1 MEPPFLITP
10 LRVPGSPM
18 PTLTQ
23 TQPTPRSPFML
34 PELDR
39 LIASHLDRPTMASA
53 TRVSKQWHSIFTP
66 FLWKRLSLHHL
77 SEDDND
83 SDEDFGF
90 FSSSSPRS
98 ISPRFSSG
106 LPSLPSSCSSNWS
119 SLSTS
124 SPAAV
129 PCSIG
134 IICASSPA
142 FPASLSTVSGTAAT
156 DATFG
161 PKLTL
166 VQHAFLNSSH
176 NKALKGLRH
185 FGPLVHELTAT
196 GITDQEMSVVS
207 VLCTNLRVLELIGG
221 RYSAENLT
229 ALFQRRQGSI
239 QTVRFRSCVLLQD
252 IFRPMVHLSNLRE
265 FELYGSF
272 VGNTITSPYFFE
284 RELIPMLGACPR
296 LRSIL
301 LEQVYIVDQ
310 QIKHGGWD
318 TGGGWGSGDD
328 GSGGGGGSTPAAMSL
343 SANAGGQ
350 DSNHDG
356 SMSMPASLLNAQQE
370 IVTTTTTPFLSLSQ
384 STTSLLS
391 AQLKSSAAS
400 TNTTNTNTNTNQH
413 SRLRSP
419 TSLQSFT
426 LDCGEIPESVI
437 MTILTYTSKL
447 DQLALNWSRELTDFS
462 LSSLQYICP
471 HLTQISLSHSMMV
484 TAEGF
489 VALFQSY
496 ASLISVDIGYNIISD
511 AVLEE
516 LARSCRSLRQLN
528 INSCQ
533 NITDLGIQAILLN
546 CAHLASFSLR
556 FITGL
561 SCLLFDD
568 IVTADSSMD
577 LVSGSSSTSKSFSFS
592 SSPPSLFSF
601 NSRARLPSFPRTWA
615 CRETLQTFHLPDLV
629 SPNKTIL
636 AKYYHQQTLLGHR
649 LNNDPLPP
657 LRSDEMIQSRLQQ
670 LDKVKHLTIGGH
682 SLDLTV
688 VLDGLYRPYELE
700 SLRITKL
707 KRNMNFEDAQWLV
720 DVAAPN
726 LQKLFIPMF
735 NNRSVTE
742 WIESRR
748 PGLLAHEK

>member
-1 MEPPFLITP
+1 MESPFPITP
-10 LRVPGSPM
+10 FRVPGSPM

-23 TQPTPRSPFML
+23 SQSTPRSPFML

-39 LIASHLDRPTMASA
+39 LIASHLDRPTLASA

-66 FLWKRLSLHHL
+66 FLWKRLSLQHL
-77 SEDDND
+77 SEDDD
-83 SDEDFGF
+83 DTDEDFGF
-90 FSSSSPRS
+90 YSTSSRSGSPRS
-98 ISPRFSSG
+98 SG
-106 LPSLPSSCSSNWS
+106 MPSLPSSCSSNWS

-124 SPAAV
+124 SLAAV

-134 IICASSPA
+134 VICASSPT
-142 FPASLSTVSGTAAT
+142 FSASLSTASGTAGT
-156 DATFG
+156 TIG
-161 PKLTL
+161 PRLTL
-166 VQHAFLNSSH
+166 AHHAFLNSSR

-185 FGPLVHELTAT
+185 FGPLVQELTAT
-196 GITDQEMSVVS
+196 GITDQEMGVIS

-229 ALFQRRQGSI
+229 ELFQRRQGSI
-239 QTVRFRSCVLLQD
+239 QTVRFRSCVLLKD

-284 RELIPMLGACPR
+284 RDLIPMLGACPR

-301 LEQVYIVDQ
+301 LEKVYIVDQ
-310 QIKHGGWD
+310 KIEHGGWD
-318 TGGGWGSGDD
+318 TGGRW
-328 GSGGGGGSTPAAMSL
+328 GGGGGGGGGVALSL
-343 SANAGGQ
+343 SATAGGQ
-350 DSNHDG
+350 GSNHAG
-356 SMSMPASLLNAQQE
+356 SMSMPASLLTAQQE
-370 IVTTTTTPFLSLSQ
+370 SATATTTPSLSLSQ
-384 STTSLLS
+384 STSTSLLS

-400 TNTTNTNTNTNQH
+400 INANP
-413 SRLRSP
+413 LRSP
-419 TSLQSFT
+419 SSLQSFT

-437 MTILTYTSKL
+437 MTMLTYTPTV

-471 HLTQISLSHSMMV
+471 HLTQISLSHSLMV
-484 TAEGF
+484 TPEGF
-489 VALFQSY
+489 MALFRSY
-496 ASLISVDIGYNIISD
+496 PSLVSIDISYNILSD

-533 NITDLGIQAILLN
+533 NVTDLGVQAILFN
-546 CAHLASFSLR
+546 CARLTSFSLR

-561 SCLLFDD
+561 SCLLFND
-568 IVTADSSMD
+568 IVTTDVSMD
-577 LVSGSSSTSKSFSFS
+577 LVSGSPPTSKSFSFS
-592 SSPPSLFSF
+592 SSPPLSLSF
-601 NSRARLPSFPRTWA
+601 VSRTRLPSFPRSWA
-615 CRETLQTFHLPDLV
+615 CRETLQTLHLPDLV

-636 AKYYHQQTLLGHR
+636 AKYHHQQTLLGHR
-649 LNNDPLPP
+649 LDSDPLQP

-688 VLDGLYRPYELE
+688 VLDGLHRPQELE

-707 KRNMNFEDAQWLV
+707 KRTMTMQDAHWLV
-720 DVAAPN
+720 DIAAPN

-735 NNRSVTE
+735 GNRSVTE
-742 WIESRR
+742 WIEARR

>member
-1 MEPPFLITP
+1 MELPFLITP
-10 LRVPGSPM
+10 LSFPGSPM

-23 TQPTPRSPFML
+23 TQPTSRSPFML

-39 LIASHLDRPTMASA
+39 LIASHLDRPTLASA

-66 FLWKRLSLHHL
+66 FLWKRLSLQHL
-77 SEDDND
+77 SEDDDD

-90 FSSSSPRS
+90 FSYSSRSGSPR
-98 ISPRFSSG
+98 SSG

-124 SPAAV
+124 SPTAV

-134 IICASSPA
+134 VICASSPT
-142 FPASLSTVSGTAAT
+142 FPASLSTTSGTTANT
-156 DATFG
+156 DATIG

-166 VQHAFLNSSH
+166 AQHAFLNSSR

-196 GITDQEMSVVS
+196 GITDQEMGVIS

-221 RYSAENLT
+221 RYSVENLT
-229 ALFQRRQGSI
+229 ELFQRRQGSI
-239 QTVRFRSCVLLQD
+239 QTVRFRSCVLLKD
-252 IFRPMVHLSNLRE
+252 IFRPMIHLSNLRE

-284 RELIPMLGACPR
+284 RDLIPMLGACPR

-301 LEQVYIVDQ
+301 LEKVYIVDQ
-310 QIKHGGWD
+310 QIEHGGWD
-318 TGGGWGSGDD
+318 TGGGWG
-328 GSGGGGGSTPAAMSL
+328 GGGSGRGGGALSL
-343 SANAGGQ
+343 SVNAGGQ
-350 DSNHDG
+350 SSNHDG
-356 SMSMPASLLNAQQE
+356 TISIPASLLTAQQE
-370 IVTTTTTPFLSLSQ
+370 SATATATPSLSLSQ
-384 STTSLLS
+384 STSTSLLS

-400 TNTTNTNTNTNQH
+400 TNANP
-413 SRLRSP
+413 LRSP
-419 TSLQSFT
+419 SSLQSFT

-437 MTILTYTSKL
+437 MTMLTYTPKL

-471 HLTQISLSHSMMV
+471 HLTQISLSHSLMV

-489 VALFQSY
+489 MALFRSY
-496 ASLISVDIGYNIISD
+496 PSLVSIDISHNILSD

-533 NITDLGIQAILLN
+533 NVTDLGIQAILLN

-568 IVTADSSMD
+568 IVTTDSSMD
-577 LVSGSSSTSKSFSFS
+577 LVTGSPPTSMSFSFS
-592 SSPPSLFSF
+592 SSPPPSLSF
-601 NSRARLPSFPRTWA
+601 VSRTRLPSFPRAWA
-615 CRETLQTFHLPDLV
+615 CRETLQALHLPDLV

-636 AKYYHQQTLLGHR
+636 AKYHHQQTLLGHR
-649 LNNDPLPP
+649 LDSDPLQP

-688 VLDGLYRPYELE
+688 VLDGLHRPYELE

-707 KRNMNFEDAQWLV
+707 KRTMTMQDAHWLL
-720 DVAAPN
+720 DIAAPN
-726 LQKLFIPMF
+726 LQKFFIPMF
-735 NNRSVTE
+735 GNRSVTE
-742 WIESRR
+742 WIEARR

>member
-1 MEPPFLITP
+1 MESPFLITP
-10 LRVPGSPM
+10 LRVSGSPM
-18 PTLTQ
+18 STLTQ

-39 LIASHLDRPTMASA
+39 LIASHLDHPTLASA

-66 FLWKRLSLHHL
+66 FLWKRLSLQHL
-77 SEDDND
+77 SEDDDD
-83 SDEDFGF
+83 SDEDLGF
-90 FSSSSPRS
+90 FTSSSPRS
-98 ISPRFSSG
+98 SSPRSSSG

-134 IICASSPA
+134 VICASSPT
-142 FPASLSTVSGTAAT
+142 FPTSLSTVSGTAAT
-156 DATFG
+156 DATFS

-166 VQHAFLNSSH
+166 VQRAFLNSSH

-196 GITDQEMSVVS
+196 GITDQEMGVISA
-207 VLCTNLRVLELIGG
+207 LCTNLRVLELIGG

-229 ALFQRRQGSI
+229 ELFQRRQGSI

-252 IFRPMVHLSNLRE
+252 IFRPMIHLSNLRE

-318 TGGGWGSGDD
+318 TGGGWG
-328 GSGGGGGSTPAAMSL
+328 GGGGSSGGAGSTSAAMSL
-343 SANAGGQ
+343 SASAGEQ

-356 SMSMPASLLNAQQE
+356 SMSMPASLLTAQQE
-370 IVTTTTTPFLSLSQ
+370 IATTATTPFLSLSQ
-384 STTSLLS
+384 STSTSLLS

-400 TNTTNTNTNTNQH
+400 IITNTNTNQH
-413 SRLRSP
+413 SRFRSP

-437 MTILTYTSKL
+437 MTMLTYTPKL

-471 HLTQISLSHSMMV
+471 HLTQISLSHCMMV

-496 ASLISVDIGYNIISD
+496 PSLISVDIGYNVLSD

-533 NITDLGIQAILLN
+533 NITDLGIQTILLN

-577 LVSGSSSTSKSFSFS
+577 LVSGSSPTNKSFSFS
-592 SSPPSLFSF
+592 SPPLFSF
-601 NSRARLPSFPRTWA
+601 NSRACLPSFPRTWA
-615 CRETLQTFHLPDLV
+615 CRETLQALHLPDLV

-636 AKYYHQQTLLGHR
+636 AKHYHQQTLLGHR
-649 LNNDPLPP
+649 LDSDPLPP
-657 LRSDEMIQSRLQQ
+657 LRTDEMIQSRLQQ
-670 LDKVKHLTIGGH
+670 LYKVKHLTIGGH

-688 VLDGLYRPYELE
+688 ILDGLHRPYELE

-707 KRNMNFEDAQWLV
+707 KRTINFQDAQWLV
-720 DVAAPN
+720 EVAAPN

-735 NNRSVTE
+735 GNRSVTE

>member
-1 MEPPFLITP
+1 
-10 LRVPGSPM
+10 M

-39 LIASHLDRPTMASA
+39 LIASHLDRPTLASA
-53 TRVSKQWHSIFTP
+53 TRVSKHTA
-66 FLWKRLSLHHL
+66 
-77 SEDDND
+77 D
-83 SDEDFGF
+83 
-90 FSSSSPRS
+90 
-98 ISPRFSSG
+98 
-106 LPSLPSSCSSNWS
+106 
-119 SLSTS
+119 
-124 SPAAV
+124 AA
-129 PCSIG
+129 I
-134 IICASSPA
+134 
-142 FPASLSTVSGTAAT
+142 
-156 DATFG
+156 G

-166 VQHAFLNSSH
+166 VQHAFLNSSR

-196 GITDQEMSVVS
+196 GITDQEMGVIS

-229 ALFQRRQGSI
+229 ELFQRRQGSI
-239 QTVRFRSCVLLQD
+239 QTVRFRSCVLLKD

-284 RELIPMLGACPR
+284 RDLIPMLGACPR

-301 LEQVYIVDQ
+301 LEKVYIVDQ
-310 QIKHGGWD
+310 KIEHSGWD
-318 TGGGWGSGDD
+318 TGGRW
-328 GSGGGGGSTPAAMSL
+328 GGGGGGGGVALSL

-350 DSNHDG
+350 GSNHDG
-356 SMSMPASLLNAQQE
+356 SMSMSASLLTAQE
-370 IVTTTTTPFLSLSQ
+370 ESATATTTPSLSLSQ
-384 STTSLLS
+384 STSTSLLS

-400 TNTTNTNTNTNQH
+400 INANP
-413 SRLRSP
+413 LRSP
-419 TSLQSFT
+419 SSLQSFT

-437 MTILTYTSKL
+437 MTMLTYTPTV

-471 HLTQISLSHSMMV
+471 HLTQISLSHSLMV
-484 TAEGF
+484 TPEGF
-489 VALFQSY
+489 MALFRSY
-496 ASLISVDIGYNIISD
+496 PSLVSIDIGHNILSD

-516 LARSCRSLRQLN
+516 LARSCQSLRQLN

-533 NITDLGIQAILLN
+533 NVTDLGIQAILLN

-556 FITGL
+556 FIAGL
-561 SCLLFDD
+561 SCLLFND
-568 IVTADSSMD
+568 IVTTDLSMD
-577 LVSGSSSTSKSFSFS
+577 LVSGSPPTSKSFLFS
-592 SSPPSLFSF
+592 SSPPPSLSF
-601 NSRARLPSFPRTWA
+601 VSRTRLPSFPRSWA
-615 CRETLQTFHLPDLV
+615 CRETLQTLYLPNLV

-636 AKYYHQQTLLGHR
+636 AKYHHQQTLLGHR
-649 LNNDPLPP
+649 LDSDLLQP

-688 VLDGLYRPYELE
+688 VLDGLHRPHELE

-707 KRNMNFEDAQWLV
+707 KRTMTMQDAHWLV
-720 DVAAPN
+720 DIAAPN

-735 NNRSVTE
+735 GNRSVTE
-742 WIESRR
+742 WIDARR

>member
-1 MEPPFLITP
+1 
-10 LRVPGSPM
+10 M

-23 TQPTPRSPFML
+23 TQSTPRSPFML

-39 LIASHLDRPTMASA
+39 LIASHLDRPTLASA

-66 FLWKRLSLHHL
+66 FLWKRLSLQHL
-77 SEDDND
+77 SEDDD
-83 SDEDFGF
+83 DTDEDFGF
-90 FSSSSPRS
+90 YSTSSRSGSPRS
-98 ISPRFSSG
+98 SG
-106 LPSLPSSCSSNWS
+106 MPSLPSSCSSNWS

-124 SPAAV
+124 SLAAV

-134 IICASSPA
+134 VICASSPTFA
-142 FPASLSTVSGTAAT
+142 ASGTADT
-156 DATFG
+156 TIG
-161 PKLTL
+161 PRLTL
-166 VQHAFLNSSH
+166 VQHAFLNSSR

-196 GITDQEMSVVS
+196 GITDQEMGVIS

-229 ALFQRRQGSI
+229 ELFQRRQGSI
-239 QTVRFRSCVLLQD
+239 QTVRFRSCVLLKD

-284 RELIPMLGACPR
+284 RDLIPMLGACPR

-301 LEQVYIVDQ
+301 LEKVYIVDQ
-310 QIKHGGWD
+310 QIEHGGWD
-318 TGGGWGSGDD
+318 TGGRW
-328 GSGGGGGSTPAAMSL
+328 GGGGGGGVALSL
-343 SANAGGQ
+343 SATAGVQG
-350 DSNHDG
+350 SNHAG
-356 SMSMPASLLNAQQE
+356 SMSMPASLLTAQQE
-370 IVTTTTTPFLSLSQ
+370 SATATTTPSLSLSQ
-384 STTSLLS
+384 STSTSLLS
-391 AQLKSSAAS
+391 AQLKSPAAS
-400 TNTTNTNTNTNQH
+400 INTNP
-413 SRLRSP
+413 LRSP
-419 TSLQSFT
+419 SSLQSFT

-437 MTILTYTSKL
+437 MTMLTYTPTV

-471 HLTQISLSHSMMV
+471 HLTQISLSHTLMV
-484 TAEGF
+484 TPEGF
-489 VALFQSY
+489 MTLFRSY
-496 ASLISVDIGYNIISD
+496 PSLVSIDIGYNILSD

-533 NITDLGIQAILLN
+533 NVTDLGVQAILFN
-546 CAHLASFSLR
+546 CARLASFSLR
-556 FITGL
+556 FIAGL
-561 SCLLFDD
+561 SCLLFND
-568 IVTADSSMD
+568 IVTTDVSMD
-577 LVSGSSSTSKSFSFS
+577 LVSGSPPTSKSFSFS
-592 SSPPSLFSF
+592 SSPPPSLSF
-601 NSRARLPSFPRTWA
+601 VSRTRLPSFPRSWA
-615 CRETLQTFHLPDLV
+615 CCDTLQTLHLPDLV

-636 AKYYHQQTLLGHR
+636 AKYHHQQTLLGHR
-649 LNNDPLPP
+649 LDSDPLQP

-688 VLDGLYRPYELE
+688 VLDGLHRPHELE

-707 KRNMNFEDAQWLV
+707 KRTMTMQDAHWLV
-720 DVAAPN
+720 DIAAPN

-735 NNRSVTE
+735 GNRSVTE
-742 WIESRR
+742 WIEARR